1 MTTKGQQMM
10 ILMTKIMMVV
20 VMMMIA
26 HGLDLWQLFRCW
38 AVQVSHVDQLSDRHL
53 YYEDDSNDDDND
65 GKNDDFGDDETF
77 LPRPSL

>member
-1 MTTKGQQMM
+1 M
-10 ILMTKIMMVV
+10 ISMTKIMMT

-53 YYEDDSNDDDND
+53 YYEDDDNNDDDND
-65 GKNDDFGDDETF
+65 NFGDDETF

>member
-1 MTTKGQQMM
+1 M
-10 ILMTKIMMVV
+10 ILMTKIVMI

-26 HGLDLWQLFRCW
+26 HGLDLCQLFRCW

-53 YYEDDSNDDDND
+53 YYEDADNHD
-65 GKNDDFGDDETF
+65 GENDDFGDDETF

>member
-1 MTTKGQQMM
+1 M
-10 ILMTKIMMVV
+10 ILMTKIMMIV
-20 VMMMIA
+20 IA

-53 YYEDDSNDDDND
+53 YYEDDNNDGDNDDND
-65 GKNDDFGDDETF
+65 GENDDFGDDETF

>member
-1 MTTKGQQMM
+1 M
-10 ILMTKIMMVV
+10 ILMTKIVMI

-53 YYEDDSNDDDND
+53 YYEDADN
-65 GKNDDFGDDETF
+65 NDDFGDDETF

>member
-1 MTTKGQQMM
+1 ML
-10 ILMTKIMMVV
+10 ILMTKIVMIL
-20 VMMMIA
+20 MMMIA

-53 YYEDDSNDDDND
+53 YNEDDDNND
-65 GKNDDFGDDETF
+65 AQNDDFGDDETF

>member
-1 MTTKGQQMM
+1 M
-10 ILMTKIMMVV
+10 ILMTKILMI
-20 VMMMIA
+20 VMMMIT

-53 YYEDDSNDDDND
+53 YYEDADN
-65 GKNDDFGDDETF
+65 NDDFGDDETF